1 MPAFL
6 QNRRRLN
13 ETRPFYPPKNIFYGP
28 PVSSTQILHIPHGL
42 FNIFFISCQKTLILC
57 RGATILG
64 VKKASR
70 FRKLPPRFYCRR
82 FFLSS
87 SFFSLLNRC
96 FRSDFSPLS
105 FFPRRVSPFPS
116 HALFAAPLPFPEAKR
131 FFPKILLLK
140 KTLSSPQGKERFSL
154 FAFRFSFFI
163 SAAEGF
169 FISPFSAVVPARK
182 FPVRRAESCSD

>member
-64 VKKASR
+64 VKKAGR

-87 SFFSLLNRC
+87 SFFFLLNRC

-105 FFPRRVSPFPS
+105 FFPRRVSPLPS

-140 KTLSSPQGKERFSL
+140 KNALLPTGKRALFVFYFRRGRIFHIAFLSGCSRAEISCSQGRIM
-154 FAFRFSFFI
+154 FRLK
-163 SAAEGF
+163 
-169 FISPFSAVVPARK
+169 ISPS
-182 FPVRRAESCSD
+182 